1 MKSHGVVTYGADVIE
16 YEARFTVR
24 SSLEISVHPDGRVE
38 VVAPHGT
45 SREVVEERLRARA
58 PWIRRQQRFFVQF
71 KPRTTPRQ
79 YVNGETHLYLG
90 RQYRLRLL
98 SANADRVKLAAGRL
112 EVASREP
119 MSQAKA
125 AQVLENWYRCR
136 ARVKFHERIE
146 RVFPPFERL
155 GHARPP
161 IRVQRLTC
169 RWGSLGPSGLMLL
182 NTRLIQAPL
191 PCIDYVIV
199 HELCHLEHRDH
210 GRDFYDLLDRLL
222 PDWQTRKSRL
232 ERMLA

>member
-1 MKSHGVVTYGADVIE
+1 MNWHGVVTYGADVIE
-16 YEARFTVR
+16 YEARFTPR

-45 SREVVEERLRARA
+45 PREVVEKRLRARA

-90 RQYRLRLL
+90 RQYRLRVS
-98 SANADRVKLAAGRL
+98 SANADHVKLVAGRL

-119 MSQAKA
+119 MSPTKA
-125 AQVLENWYRCR
+125 AQVLEGWYRSR
-136 ARVKFHERIE
+136 ARVKFHERME

-155 GHARPP
+155 GHSRPP
-161 IRVQRLTC
+161 IRVQRLTY
-169 RWGSLGPSGLMLL
+169 RWGSLGPSRLMLL